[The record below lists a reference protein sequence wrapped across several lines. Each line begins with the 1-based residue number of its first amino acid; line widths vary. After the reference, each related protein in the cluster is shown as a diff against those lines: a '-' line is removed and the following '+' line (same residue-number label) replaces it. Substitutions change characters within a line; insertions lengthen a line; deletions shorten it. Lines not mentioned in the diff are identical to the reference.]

1 MSIGNVRQYKGQPRK
16 DWTNDH
22 WLQHANIMVHSPWI
36 DEDEREYWKDKI
48 KELQK

>member
-1 MSIGNVRQYKGQPRK
+1 MKLTEEELEKER
-16 DWTNDH
+16 
-22 WLQHANIMVHSPWI
+22 WI